1 MRKKKKIAIVA
12 IIVTIL
18 CVTFGALKI
27 KEAEKIETI
36 SKNASEEKI
45 QSNPEAYV
53 QRYAKSKETRGNVLG
68 DMEITDGI
76 NENVEDTIYEEG
88 KAIIVYKSNSFV
100 NDLKINAN
108 SVFNNYKI
116 DDTIEFEKLGTDN
129 SFDISVAVV
138 SSDEYSTDEL
148 IEKLNE
154 KSWVISAIPNYQFK
168 TLGLTN
174 DENTDIQWALQN
186 DGQFAGTEGKDVN
199 PITTSSDEEKVIAIV
214 DTGVDYTNE
223 DLVNM
228 MWENPFDEETLPG
241 KFGYDFANDDDD
253 PMDDFG
259 HGTHCAGIVAAEANN
274 EAGIS
279 GAVVGSSNIKI
290 MALKVGDAKGNMNSN
305 DILSAYQYILQ
316 AQELGVNIVAIN
328 NSWGAVLQLGT
339 SQDTAIQNMKKLFGQ
354 ILEQLGENGALSVFA
369 AGNNGLNLDE
379 NGVYNNG
386 VKSYLA
392 FPACLENDYEITV
405 AATDSNDELAYFS
418 NYGDVVDMA
427 APGVDIFSTY
437 TSGSTFNPISSKRDE
452 YCLYED
458 FEGDS
463 SDVIDKISPYIIST
477 QNGERVLNDASSI
490 CSLEVTDEKFYGD
503 SGKALKISVDN
514 SDSNK
519 EVNLRFSLSELG
531 IPDFSTYAISLDLYV
546 IEDTNGAGTKLSN
559 YGYTYNGGCLV
570 SLENENLDFY
580 YDLGATNICESGYW
594 HHLNGVYL
602 QNNYEPCEYLDV
614 IIYNLGKGEYTLYI
628 DNLVIT
634 NDLGDDYMQVLTP
647 YELKSGT
654 SMSAPYVT
662 ASAAVASNQYENYS
676 VKEIKNLILNGTR
689 DEEKFAGQIKCG
701 ELDMQSFLG
710 TQEIGLV
717 YGDSCYNYDGK
728 EHTINLN
735 VVKPTAG
742 IEVYYSAE
750 QELTTENYL
759 SGNIEKPTFTNPG
772 EYTVYWYVH
781 STNGEYIDRSGSCKV
796 AIDNKIVIDGYNYKG
811 KYDAEEHSISLY
823 SDIQTSEVQLYYNTE
838 QELTSENYNKIGN
851 TIKPTFVDAG
861 EYVVYWYAHS
871 TNGVC
876 EDVSGKNTVN
886 IEHAVLALDLD
897 NEYTERE
904 LTENKEGWNLIQL
917 KLNNTCYTYTGVEID
932 PIGSLIFNGKELTKG
947 KDYVITYYLS
957 SYDEDNMPKCET
969 EANPIISNIAYIAS
983 ITGIG
988 NFQGRL
994 TTEEFTIEPRNI
1006 TITANSQKILE
1017 GNQIKTGIDAITVG
1031 NGGLAEGQVISE
1043 ITIESI
1049 EENGQKIIK
1058 ASNAIIKDSQN
1069 NDVTSNY
1076 NISYVDGK
1084 LTTFSIEETV
1094 DIQFNDIGLYKSII
1108 LGNNIE
1114 TLDEDEENKVA
1125 ILEKNTIEQIESLV
1139 ISDNYGEITDLTGLD
1154 SFCNLKSLDIQN
1166 INATYITE
1174 IEKILELPNIT
1185 EVKINSSC
1193 ELEELETNN
1202 DKMYLPQ
1209 FLQEIAQ
1216 TQSNS
1221 IITAN
1226 IYYGEDNE
1234 IEIPVNK
1241 DDNGK
1246 LYVILDNKV
1255 SENKPAG
1262 DREVQIKVS
1271 GGITDGS
1278 TCSVVY
1284 TVTAPLTNFETIQIE
1299 EEEYILISTED
1310 NNVQSILTQEN
1321 FPNTNYEIRA
1331 IDIKGNTLTDNDK
1344 IGTGTKIEILSGEE
1358 VVQTYNIVIKGD
1370 IDCDG
1375 SIDLYDILTLI
1386 DLVFDTDSSYV
1397 WNECIR
1403 LAGKCAEN
1411 SSTENPDLYD
1421 ILRLI
1426 EYHFDDVKW

>member
-12 IIVTIL
+12 IIVAIL
-18 CVTFGALKI
+18 CITVGIVKI
-27 KEAEKIETI
+27 RKAEKIETI

-45 QSNPEAYV
+45 QSTPEEYV
-53 QRYAKSKETRGNVLG
+53 QRNMKTGLARGNLAG
-68 DMEITDGI
+68 NTETTDEI
-76 NENVEDTIYEEG
+76 NENTEETIYEEG

-100 NDLKINAN
+100 NDLKINTN

-116 DDTIEFEKLGTDN
+116 EDKIEFEKLDKDN
-129 SFDISVAVV
+129 LSDISVAVV
-138 SSDEYSTDEL
+138 SSEKYSTEEL

-168 TLGLTN
+168 TFGLTN
-174 DENTDIQWALQN
+174 DENADVQWALQN
-186 DGQFAGTEGKDVN
+186 DGHFAGTAGDDIK
-199 PITTSSDEEKVIAIV
+199 PITTSSEEEKVIAIV

-241 KFGYDFANDDDD
+241 KHGYDFVNDDDD

-259 HGTHCAGIVAAEANN
+259 HGTHCAGIAAAETNN
-274 EAGIS
+274 GVGIS
-279 GAVVGSSNIKI
+279 GAVVGASNIKI
-290 MALKVGDAKGNMNSN
+290 MALKVGDSKGSMDLN
-305 DILSAYQYILQ
+305 DIISAYQYILQ
-316 AQELGVNIVAIN
+316 AQELGVNIVSIN
-328 NSWGAVLQLGT
+328 NSWGTVLQLGIG
-339 SQDTAIQNMKKLFGQ
+339 QDTAIQNMKDLFEQ
-354 ILEQLGENGALSVFA
+354 ILGQLGENGALSVFA
-369 AGNNGLNLDE
+369 AGNNGLELDE
-379 NGVYNNG
+379 DGVYNSG
-386 VKSYLA
+386 SKRYLA

-405 AATDSNDELAYFS
+405 AATNSNDELAYFS

-437 TSGSTFNPISSKRDE
+437 MSGSTFNPTSAKKEE

-463 SDVIDKISPYIIST
+463 SNVMDRIRPYIPSSES
-477 QNGERVLNDASSI
+477 GELVLNDASSI

-514 SDSNK
+514 SKSNK
-519 EVNLRFSLSELG
+519 EVDLRFSLSELG

-546 IEDTNGAGTKLSN
+546 IEDTNGAGTKLAN
-559 YGYTYNGGCLV
+559 YGYIYNGGCQA
-570 SLENENLDFY
+570 SLENENFDFF

-594 HHLNGVYL
+594 QHLNGVYL
-602 QNNYEPCEYLDV
+602 QKDYEPCEYLDV

-676 VKEIKNLILNGTR
+676 VKEIKDLILNGTR
-689 DEEKFAGQIKCG
+689 DEEKFAGLIKCG

-710 TQEIGLV
+710 NQEIGLV
-717 YGDSCYNYDGK
+717 YGDSYYNYDGT
-728 EHTINLN
+728 EHSINLN
-735 VVKPTAG
+735 VVKPTDG
-742 IEVYYSAE
+742 IQVYYSTE

-759 SGNIEKPTFTNPG
+759 LGTIEKPTFTNPG
-772 EYTVYWYVH
+772 EYTVYWY
-781 STNGEYIDRSGSCKV
+781 
-796 AIDNKIVIDGYNYKG
+796 
-811 KYDAEEHSISLY
+811 
-823 SDIQTSEVQLYYNTE
+823 
-838 QELTSENYNKIGN
+838 
-851 TIKPTFVDAG
+851 
-861 EYVVYWYAHS
+861 AHS
-871 TNGVC
+871 TNGIL
-876 EDVSGKNTVN
+876 EDVSGNNTVN
-886 IEHAVLALDLD
+886 IEPAALGLDLD

-904 LTENKEGWNLIQL
+904 LTGTKEGWNLIQL
-917 KLNNTCYTYTGVEID
+917 KLNDTCYTYTGVEID
-932 PIGSLIFNGKELTKG
+932 PIGALIFHGKELTKD
-947 KDYVITYYLS
+947 KDYVVEYYLS
-957 SYDEDNMPKCET
+957 GYDENNMPKCDT
-969 EANPIISNIAYIAS
+969 EVIPINTDITYIAC

-1017 GNQIKTGIDAITVG
+1017 GNQIKTGIDAVTVG
-1031 NGGLAEGQVISE
+1031 DDGLAEGQSISE
-1043 ITIESI
+1043 ITIESV
-1049 EENGQKIIK
+1049 EENGQEIIK

-1076 NISYVDGK
+1076 NISYVNGK
-1084 LTTFSIEETV
+1084 LTTCSIDETV

-1114 TLDEDEENKVA
+1114 TLDEDEENKKA
-1125 ILEKNTIEQIESLV
+1125 IFEKNIIEQIESLV
-1139 ISDNYGEITDLTGLD
+1139 VNDNYGEITDLTGLD

-1185 EVKINSSC
+1185 EVKIDSSC
-1193 ELEELETNN
+1193 KLEELDAN
-1202 DKMYLPQ
+1202 DNKMYLPQ

-1226 IYYGEDNE
+1226 IYYGEDNDA
-1234 IEIPVNK
+1234 EIPVNK

-1255 SENKPAG
+1255 STNKPAG
-1262 DREVQIKVS
+1262 DREVQFKVS
-1271 GGITDGS
+1271 GGITDSS

-1310 NNVQSILTQEN
+1310 NKVQNILTQDN

-1331 IDIKGNTLTDNDK
+1331 IDIKGNTLTTDNDK

-1358 VVQTYNIVIKGD
+1358 VVQTYNIAIKGD

-1397 WNECIR
+1397 WNECVR

>member
-1 MRKKKKIAIVA
+1 MRKKKKIAIVT
-12 IIVTIL
+12 IIIL
-18 CVTFGALKI
+18 LCTTLGILKI

-45 QSNPEAYV
+45 QSTPEEYV
-53 QRYAKSKETRGNVLG
+53 QRNMKTGLARGNLAG
-68 DMEITDGI
+68 NTETTDEI
-76 NENVEDTIYEEG
+76 NENTEETIYEEG

-108 SVFNNYKI
+108 SVFNKYKI
-116 DDTIEFEKLGTDN
+116 EDKIEFEKLDKDN
-129 SFDISVAVV
+129 SSDISVAVV
-138 SSDEYSTDEL
+138 SSEEYSTEEL

-168 TLGLTN
+168 TSGLTN
-174 DENTDIQWALQN
+174 DENADVQWALQN
-186 DGQFAGTEGKDVN
+186 DGHFAGTAGDDIK
-199 PITTSSDEEKVIAIV
+199 PITTSSEEEKVIAIV

-241 KFGYDFANDDDD
+241 KHGYDFVNDDDD

-259 HGTHCAGIVAAEANN
+259 HGTHCAGIAAAEANN
-274 EAGIS
+274 GVGIS
-279 GAVVGSSNIKI
+279 GAVVGASNIKI
-290 MALKVGDAKGNMNSN
+290 MALKVGDSKGSMDLN
-305 DILSAYQYILQ
+305 DIISAYQYILQ
-316 AQELGVNIVAIN
+316 AQELGVNIVSIN
-328 NSWGAVLQLGT
+328 NSWGTVLQLGIG
-339 SQDTAIQNMKKLFGQ
+339 QDTAIQNMKDLFEQ
-354 ILEQLGENGALSVFA
+354 ILGQLGENGALSVFA
-369 AGNNGLNLDE
+369 AGNNGLELDE
-379 NGVYNNG
+379 DGVYNSG
-386 VKSYLA
+386 SKRYLA

-437 TSGSTFNPISSKRDE
+437 MSGSTFNPTSAKKEE

-463 SDVIDKISPYIIST
+463 SNVMDRIRPYIPSSES
-477 QNGERVLNDASSI
+477 GELVLNDASSI

-514 SDSNK
+514 SKSNK
-519 EVNLRFSLSELG
+519 EVDLRFSLSELG

-546 IEDTNGAGTKLSN
+546 IEDTNGAGTKLAN
-559 YGYTYNGGCLV
+559 YGYIYNGGCQA
-570 SLENENLDFY
+570 SLENENFDFF

-594 HHLNGVYL
+594 QHLNGVYL
-602 QNNYEPCEYLDV
+602 QKDYEPCEYLDV

-676 VKEIKNLILNGTR
+676 VKEIKDLILNGTR
-689 DEEKFAGQIKCG
+689 DEEKFAGLIKCG

-710 TQEIGLV
+710 NQEIGLV
-717 YGDSCYNYDGK
+717 YGDSYYNYDGT
-728 EHTINLN
+728 EHSINLN
-735 VVKPTAG
+735 VVKPTDG
-742 IEVYYSAE
+742 IQVYYSTE

-759 SGNIEKPTFTNPG
+759 LGTIEKPTFTNPG
-772 EYTVYWYVH
+772 EYTVYWY
-781 STNGEYIDRSGSCKV
+781 
-796 AIDNKIVIDGYNYKG
+796 
-811 KYDAEEHSISLY
+811 
-823 SDIQTSEVQLYYNTE
+823 
-838 QELTSENYNKIGN
+838 
-851 TIKPTFVDAG
+851 
-861 EYVVYWYAHS
+861 AHS
-871 TNGVC
+871 TNGIL
-876 EDVSGKNTVN
+876 EDVSGNNTVN
-886 IEHAVLALDLD
+886 IEPAALGLDLD

-904 LTENKEGWNLIQL
+904 LTGTKEGWNLIQL
-917 KLNNTCYTYTGVEID
+917 KLNDTCYTYTGVEID
-932 PIGSLIFNGKELTKG
+932 PIGALIFHGKELTKD
-947 KDYVITYYLS
+947 KDYVVEYYLS
-957 SYDEDNMPKCET
+957 GYDENNMPKCDT
-969 EANPIISNIAYIAS
+969 EVIPINIDITYIAC

-1017 GNQIKTGIDAITVG
+1017 GNQIKTGIDAVTVG
-1031 NGGLAEGQVISE
+1031 DDGLAEGQSISE
-1043 ITIESI
+1043 ITIESV
-1049 EENGQKIIK
+1049 EENGQEIIK

-1076 NISYVDGK
+1076 NISYVNGK
-1084 LTTFSIEETV
+1084 LTTCSIDETV

-1114 TLDEDEENKVA
+1114 TLDEDEENKKA
-1125 ILEKNTIEQIESLV
+1125 IFEKNIIEQIESLV
-1139 ISDNYGEITDLTGLD
+1139 VNDNYGEITDLTGLD

-1185 EVKINSSC
+1185 EVKIDSSC
-1193 ELEELETNN
+1193 KLEELDAN
-1202 DKMYLPQ
+1202 DNKMYLPQ

-1226 IYYGEDNE
+1226 IYYGEDNDA
-1234 IEIPVNK
+1234 EIPVNK

-1255 SENKPAG
+1255 STNKPAG
-1262 DREVQIKVS
+1262 DREVQFKVS
-1271 GGITDGS
+1271 GGITDSS

-1310 NNVQSILTQEN
+1310 NKVQNILTQDN

-1331 IDIKGNTLTDNDK
+1331 IDIKGNTLTTDNDK

-1358 VVQTYNIVIKGD
+1358 VVQTYNIAIKGD

-1397 WNECIR
+1397 WNECVR

>member
-12 IIVTIL
+12 IIVAIL
-18 CVTFGALKI
+18 CITVGIVKI
-27 KEAEKIETI
+27 RKAEKIETI

-45 QSNPEAYV
+45 QSTPEEYV
-53 QRYAKSKETRGNVLG
+53 QRNMKTGLARENLAGNTET
-68 DMEITDGI
+68 TDEI
-76 NENVEDTIYEEG
+76 NENTEETIYEEG

-100 NDLKINAN
+100 NDLKINTN

-116 DDTIEFEKLGTDN
+116 EDKIEFEKLDKDN
-129 SFDISVAVV
+129 SSDISVAVV
-138 SSDEYSTDEL
+138 SSEKYSTEEL

-168 TLGLTN
+168 TFGLTN
-174 DENTDIQWALQN
+174 DENADVQWALQN
-186 DGQFAGTEGKDVN
+186 DGHFAGTAGDDIK
-199 PITTSSDEEKVIAIV
+199 PITTSSEEEKVIAIV
-214 DTGVDYTNE
+214 DTVVDYTNE

-241 KFGYDFANDDDD
+241 KHGYDFVNDDDD

-259 HGTHCAGIVAAEANN
+259 HGTHCAGIAAAEANN
-274 EAGIS
+274 GVGIS
-279 GAVVGSSNIKI
+279 GAVVGASNIKI
-290 MALKVGDAKGNMNSN
+290 MALKVGDSKGSMDLN
-305 DILSAYQYILQ
+305 DIISAYQYILQ
-316 AQELGVNIVAIN
+316 AQELGVNIVSIN
-328 NSWGAVLQLGT
+328 NSWGTVLQLGIG
-339 SQDTAIQNMKKLFGQ
+339 QDTAIQNMKDLFEQ
-354 ILEQLGENGALSVFA
+354 ILGQLGENGALSVFA
-369 AGNNGLNLDE
+369 AGNNGLELDE
-379 NGVYNNG
+379 DGVYNSG
-386 VKSYLA
+386 SKRYLA

-405 AATDSNDELAYFS
+405 AATNSNDELAYFS
-418 NYGDVVDMA
+418 NYGDVVDMV

-437 TSGSTFNPISSKRDE
+437 MSGSTFNPTSSKKEE

-458 FEGDS
+458 FDGDS
-463 SDVIDKISPYIIST
+463 SNVMDRIRPYIPSSES
-477 QNGERVLNDASSI
+477 GELVLNDASSI

-514 SDSNK
+514 SKSNK
-519 EVNLRFSLSELG
+519 EVDLRFSLSELG

-546 IEDTNGAGTKLSN
+546 IEDTNGAGTKLAN
-559 YGYTYNGGCLV
+559 YGYIYNGGCQA
-570 SLENENLDFY
+570 SLENENFDFF

-594 HHLNGVYL
+594 QHLNGVYL
-602 QNNYEPCEYLDV
+602 QKDYEPCEYLDV

-676 VKEIKNLILNGTR
+676 VKEIKDLILNGTR
-689 DEEKFAGQIKCG
+689 DEEKFVGLIKCG

-717 YGDSCYNYDGK
+717 YGDSYYNYDGT
-728 EHTINLN
+728 EHSINLN
-735 VVKPTAG
+735 VVKPTDG
-742 IEVYYSAE
+742 IQVYYSTE

-759 SGNIEKPTFTNPG
+759 LGTIEKPTFT
-772 EYTVYWYVH
+772 
-781 STNGEYIDRSGSCKV
+781 
-796 AIDNKIVIDGYNYKG
+796 
-811 KYDAEEHSISLY
+811 
-823 SDIQTSEVQLYYNTE
+823 
-838 QELTSENYNKIGN
+838 
-851 TIKPTFVDAG
+851 DAG

-871 TNGVC
+871 INGIC
-876 EDVSGKNTVN
+876 EDVSGNNTVN
-886 IEHAVLALDLD
+886 IEPAVLGVDLD

-904 LTENKEGWNLIQL
+904 LIDSQQGRYLIQL
-917 KLNNTCYTYTGVEID
+917 KLNSACYTYTGTEIE
-932 PIGSLIFNGKELTKG
+932 PIGSLIFHGKELTKD
-947 KDYVITYYLS
+947 KDYVVKYYLS
-957 SYDEDNMPKCET
+957 GYDENNIPKCDAEVI
-969 EANPIISNIAYIAS
+969 PINTDITYIAC

-1017 GNQIKTGIDAITVG
+1017 GNQIKTGIDAVTVG
-1031 NGGLAEGQVISE
+1031 DDGLAEGQSISE
-1043 ITIESI
+1043 ITIESV
-1049 EENGQKIIK
+1049 EENGQEIIK

-1076 NISYVDGK
+1076 NISYVNGK
-1084 LTTFSIEETV
+1084 LTTCSIDETV

-1114 TLDEDEENKVA
+1114 TLDEDEENKKA
-1125 ILEKNTIEQIESLV
+1125 IFEKNIIEQIESLV
-1139 ISDNYGEITDLTGLD
+1139 VNDNYGEITDLTGLD

-1185 EVKINSSC
+1185 EVKIDSSC
-1193 ELEELETNN
+1193 KLEELDAN
-1202 DKMYLPQ
+1202 DNKMYLPQ

-1226 IYYGEDNE
+1226 IYYGEDNDA
-1234 IEIPVNK
+1234 EIPVNK

-1255 SENKPAG
+1255 STNKPAG
-1262 DREVQIKVS
+1262 DREVQFKVS
-1271 GGITDGS
+1271 GGITDSS

-1310 NNVQSILTQEN
+1310 NKVQNILTQDN

-1331 IDIKGNTLTDNDK
+1331 IDIKGNTLTTDNDK

-1358 VVQTYNIVIKGD
+1358 VVQTYNIAIKGD

-1397 WNECIR
+1397 WNECVR

>member
-12 IIVTIL
+12 IIVAIL
-18 CVTFGALKI
+18 CITVGIVKI
-27 KEAEKIETI
+27 RKAEKIETI

-45 QSNPEAYV
+45 QSTPEEYV
-53 QRYAKSKETRGNVLG
+53 QRNMKTGLARGNLAG
-68 DMEITDGI
+68 NTETTDEI
-76 NENVEDTIYEEG
+76 NENTEETIYEEG

-100 NDLKINAN
+100 NDLKINTN

-116 DDTIEFEKLGTDN
+116 EDKIEFEKLDKDN
-129 SFDISVAVV
+129 SSDISVAVV
-138 SSDEYSTDEL
+138 SSEKYSTEEL

-168 TLGLTN
+168 TFGLTN
-174 DENTDIQWALQN
+174 DENADVQWALQN
-186 DGQFAGTEGKDVN
+186 DGHFAGTAGDDIK
-199 PITTSSDEEKVIAIV
+199 PITTSSEEEKVIAIV

-241 KFGYDFANDDDD
+241 KHGYDFVNDDDD

-259 HGTHCAGIVAAEANN
+259 HGTHCAGIAAAETNN
-274 EAGIS
+274 GVGIS
-279 GAVVGSSNIKI
+279 GAVVGASNIKI
-290 MALKVGDAKGNMNSN
+290 MALKVGDSKGSMDLN
-305 DILSAYQYILQ
+305 DIISAYQYILQ
-316 AQELGVNIVAIN
+316 AQELGVNIVSIN
-328 NSWGAVLQLGT
+328 NSWGTVLQLGIG
-339 SQDTAIQNMKKLFGQ
+339 QDTAIQNMKDLFEQ
-354 ILEQLGENGALSVFA
+354 ILGQLGENGALSVFA
-369 AGNNGLNLDE
+369 AGNNGLELDE
-379 NGVYNNG
+379 DGVYNSG
-386 VKSYLA
+386 SKRYLA

-405 AATDSNDELAYFS
+405 AATNSNDELAYFS
-418 NYGDVVDMA
+418 NYGDVVDMV

-437 TSGSTFNPISSKRDE
+437 MSGSTFNPTSSKKEE

-458 FEGDS
+458 FDGDS
-463 SDVIDKISPYIIST
+463 SNVMDRIRPYIPSSES
-477 QNGERVLNDASSI
+477 GELVLNDASSI

-514 SDSNK
+514 SKSNK
-519 EVNLRFSLSELG
+519 EVDLRFSLSELG
-531 IPDFSTYAISLDLYV
+531 IPDFSAYAISLDVYV
-546 IEDTNGAGTKLSN
+546 IENTNGAGTKLAN
-559 YGYTYNGGCLV
+559 YGYMYNGGCLV
-570 SLENENLDFY
+570 SLETENFDFY
-580 YDLGATNICESGYW
+580 YDLWNANICESSYW
-594 HHLNGVYL
+594 HHVNEVYL
-602 QNNYEPCEYLDV
+602 QKNYEPCEYLDV
-614 IIYNLGKGEYTLYI
+614 IICNLGKGEYTLYI

-676 VKEIKNLILNGTR
+676 VKEIKDLILNGTR
-689 DEEKFAGQIKCG
+689 DEEKFAGLIKCG

-710 TQEIGLV
+710 NQEIGLV
-717 YGDSCYNYDGK
+717 YGDSYYNYDGT
-728 EHTINLN
+728 EHSINLN
-735 VVKPTAG
+735 VVKPTDG
-742 IEVYYSAE
+742 IQVYYSTE

-759 SGNIEKPTFTNPG
+759 LGTIEKPTFTNPG
-772 EYTVYWYVH
+772 EYTVYWY
-781 STNGEYIDRSGSCKV
+781 
-796 AIDNKIVIDGYNYKG
+796 
-811 KYDAEEHSISLY
+811 
-823 SDIQTSEVQLYYNTE
+823 
-838 QELTSENYNKIGN
+838 
-851 TIKPTFVDAG
+851 
-861 EYVVYWYAHS
+861 AHS
-871 TNGVC
+871 TNGIL
-876 EDVSGKNTVN
+876 EDVSGNNTVN
-886 IEHAVLALDLD
+886 IEPAALGLDLD

-904 LTENKEGWNLIQL
+904 LTGTKEGWNLIQL
-917 KLNNTCYTYTGVEID
+917 KLNDTCYTYTGVEID
-932 PIGSLIFNGKELTKG
+932 PIGALIFHGKELTKD
-947 KDYVITYYLS
+947 KDYVVEYYLS
-957 SYDEDNMPKCET
+957 GYDENNMPKCDT
-969 EANPIISNIAYIAS
+969 EVIPINTDITYIAC

-1017 GNQIKTGIDAITVG
+1017 GNQIKTGIDAVTVG
-1031 NGGLAEGQVISE
+1031 DDGLAEGQSISE
-1043 ITIESI
+1043 ITIESV
-1049 EENGQKIIK
+1049 EENGQEIIK

-1076 NISYVDGK
+1076 NISYVNGK
-1084 LTTFSIEETV
+1084 LTTCSIDETV

-1114 TLDEDEENKVA
+1114 TLDEDEENKKA
-1125 ILEKNTIEQIESLV
+1125 IFEKNIIEQIESLV
-1139 ISDNYGEITDLTGLD
+1139 VNDNYGEITDLTGLD

-1185 EVKINSSC
+1185 EVKIDSSC
-1193 ELEELETNN
+1193 KLEELDAN
-1202 DKMYLPQ
+1202 DNKMYLPQ

-1226 IYYGEDNE
+1226 IYYGEDNDA
-1234 IEIPVNK
+1234 EIPVNK

-1255 SENKPAG
+1255 STNKPAG
-1262 DREVQIKVS
+1262 DREVQFKVS
-1271 GGITDGS
+1271 GGITDSS

-1310 NNVQSILTQEN
+1310 NKVQNILTQDN

-1331 IDIKGNTLTDNDK
+1331 IDIKGNTLTTDNDK

-1358 VVQTYNIVIKGD
+1358 VVQTYNIAIKGD

-1397 WNECIR
+1397 WNECVR

>member
-1 MRKKKKIAIVA
+1 MRKKKKIVIVS
-12 IIVTIL
+12 IIIL
-18 CVTFGALKI
+18 VCMTLGILKI
-27 KEAEKIETI
+27 KEMEKIETV

-45 QSNPEAYV
+45 QSSPEEYV
-53 QRYAKSKETRGNVLG
+53 QRNVKNGLARGNLAG
-68 DMEITDGI
+68 NTETTEKI
-76 NENVEDTIYEEG
+76 NEDAEETIYEEG

-116 DDTIEFEKLGTDN
+116 DDKIEFKKLDKDN
-129 SFDISVAVV
+129 SSDISVAVV
-138 SSDEYSTDEL
+138 SSEEYSTEEL

-168 TLGLTN
+168 TSGLTN
-174 DENTDIQWALQN
+174 DENADVQWALQN
-186 DGQFAGTEGKDVN
+186 DGHFAGTAGDDIK
-199 PITTSSDEEKVIAIV
+199 PITTSSEEEKVIAIV

-241 KFGYDFANDDDD
+241 KYGYDFVNDDDD

-259 HGTHCAGIVAAEANN
+259 HGTHCAGIVIAEANN
-274 EAGIS
+274 EVGIS
-279 GAVVGSSNIKI
+279 GAVVGASNIKI
-290 MALKVGDAKGNMNSN
+290 MALKVGDAKGNMDLN
-305 DILSAYQYILQ
+305 DIISAYQYILQ
-316 AQELGVNIVAIN
+316 AQELGVNIVSIN

-339 SQDTAIQNMKKLFGQ
+339 SQDTAIQNMKNLFGQ

-369 AGNNGLNLDE
+369 AGNNGLNLDSD
-379 NGVYNNG
+379 GVYNNG

-405 AATDSNDELAYFS
+405 AATNSNDELAYFS

-437 TSGSTFNPISSKRDE
+437 MSDSTFNPTSAKKDE

-463 SDVIDKISPYIIST
+463 SNVIDRIRPYIPSSES
-477 QNGERVLNDASSI
+477 GELVLNDASSI

-514 SDSNK
+514 SKSNK
-519 EVNLRFSLSELG
+519 EVDLRFSLSELG

-546 IEDTNGAGTKLSN
+546 IEDTNGAGTKLAN
-559 YGYTYNGGCLV
+559 YGYMYNGGCLV
-570 SLENENLDFY
+570 SLETENFDFY
-580 YDLGATNICESGYW
+580 YDLWNANICESSYW
-594 HHLNGVYL
+594 HHVNEVYL
-602 QNNYEPCEYLDV
+602 QKNYEPCEYLDV
-614 IIYNLGKGEYTLYI
+614 IICNLGKGEYTLYI

-676 VKEIKNLILNGTR
+676 VKEIKDLILNGTR
-689 DEEKFAGQIKCG
+689 DEEKFAGLIKCG

-710 TQEIGLV
+710 NQEIGLV
-717 YGDSCYNYDGK
+717 YGDSYYNYDGT
-728 EHTINLN
+728 EHSINLN
-735 VVKPTAG
+735 VVKPTDG
-742 IEVYYSAE
+742 IQVYYSTE

-759 SGNIEKPTFTNPG
+759 LGTIEKPTFTNPG

-781 STNGEYIDRSGSCKV
+781 STNGKYIDKSGSCKV
-796 AIDNKIVIDGYNYKG
+796 AIDNKILIDGYNYKG
-811 KYDAEEHSISLY
+811 KYDTEEHSISLY
-823 SDIQTSEVQLYYNTE
+823 SDIQTSEVELYYSTE
-838 QELTSENYNKIGN
+838 QELTSQNYNKVGN
-851 TIKPTFVDAG
+851 TINPTFADAG

-871 TNGVC
+871 TNGIL
-876 EDVSGKNTVN
+876 EDVSGNNTVN
-886 IEHAVLALDLD
+886 IEPAALGLDLD

-904 LTENKEGWNLIQL
+904 LTGTKEGWNLIQL
-917 KLNNTCYTYTGVEID
+917 KLNDTCYTYTGVEID
-932 PIGSLIFNGKELTKG
+932 PIGALIFHGKELTKD
-947 KDYVITYYLS
+947 KDYVVKYYLS
-957 SYDEDNMPKCET
+957 GYDENNVPKCDT
-969 EANPIISNIAYIAS
+969 EVIPINIDITYIAC

-1017 GNQIKTGIDAITVG
+1017 GNQIKTGIDAVTVG
-1031 NGGLAEGQVISE
+1031 DDGLAEGQSISE
-1043 ITIESI
+1043 ITIESV
-1049 EENGQKIIK
+1049 EENGQEIIK

-1076 NISYVDGK
+1076 NISYVNGK
-1084 LTTFSIEETV
+1084 LTTCSIDETV

-1114 TLDEDEENKVA
+1114 TLDEDEENKKA
-1125 ILEKNTIEQIESLV
+1125 IFEKNIIEQIESLV
-1139 ISDNYGEITDLTGLD
+1139 VNDNYGEITDLTGLD

-1185 EVKINSSC
+1185 EVKIDSSC
-1193 ELEELETNN
+1193 KLEELDAN
-1202 DKMYLPQ
+1202 DNKMYLPQ

-1226 IYYGEDNE
+1226 IYYGEDNDA
-1234 IEIPVNK
+1234 EIPVNK

-1255 SENKPAG
+1255 STNKPAG
-1262 DREVQIKVS
+1262 DREVQFKVS
-1271 GGITDGS
+1271 GGITDSS

-1344 IGTGTKIEILSGEE
+1344 IGTGTRIEILSGEE
-1358 VVQTYNIVIKGD
+1358 VVQTYNIAIKGD

-1375 SIDLYDILTLI
+1375 AIDLYDILTLI

-1397 WNECIR
+1397 WNECVR

>member
-1 MRKKKKIAIVA
+1 MRKKKKIAIVT
-12 IIVTIL
+12 IIIL
-18 CVTFGALKI
+18 LCMTLGILKI
-27 KEAEKIETI
+27 KEAEKIETV

-45 QSNPEAYV
+45 QSTPEEYV
-53 QRYAKSKETRGNVLG
+53 QRNMKTGLARGNLAG
-68 DMEITDGI
+68 NTETTDEI
-76 NENVEDTIYEEG
+76 NENTEETIYEEG

-100 NDLKINAN
+100 NDLKINTN

-116 DDTIEFEKLGTDN
+116 EDKIEFEKLDKDN
-129 SFDISVAVV
+129 SSDISVAVV
-138 SSDEYSTDEL
+138 SSEKYSTEEL

-168 TLGLTN
+168 TFGLTN
-174 DENTDIQWALQN
+174 DENADVQWALQN
-186 DGQFAGTEGKDVN
+186 DGHFAGTAGDDIK
-199 PITTSSDEEKVIAIV
+199 PITTSSEEEKVIAIV

-241 KFGYDFANDDDD
+241 KHGYDFVNDDDD

-259 HGTHCAGIVAAEANN
+259 HGTHCAGIAAAEANN
-274 EAGIS
+274 GVGIS
-279 GAVVGSSNIKI
+279 GAVVGASNIKI
-290 MALKVGDAKGNMNSN
+290 MALKVGDSKGSMDLN
-305 DILSAYQYILQ
+305 DIISAYQYILQ
-316 AQELGVNIVAIN
+316 AQELGVNIVSIN
-328 NSWGAVLQLGT
+328 NSWGTVLQLGIG
-339 SQDTAIQNMKKLFGQ
+339 QDTAIQNMKDLFEQ
-354 ILEQLGENGALSVFA
+354 ILGQLGENGALSVFA
-369 AGNNGLNLDE
+369 AGNNGLELDE
-379 NGVYNNG
+379 DGVYNSG
-386 VKSYLA
+386 SKRYLA

-405 AATDSNDELAYFS
+405 AATNSNDELAYFS
-418 NYGDVVDMA
+418 NYGDVVDMV

-437 TSGSTFNPISSKRDE
+437 MSGSTFNPTSSKKEE

-458 FEGDS
+458 FDGDS
-463 SDVIDKISPYIIST
+463 SNVMDRIRPYIPSSES
-477 QNGERVLNDASSI
+477 GELVLNDASSI

-514 SDSNK
+514 SKSNK
-519 EVNLRFSLSELG
+519 EVDLRFSLSELG
-531 IPDFSTYAISLDLYV
+531 IPDFSAYAISLDVYV
-546 IEDTNGAGTKLSN
+546 IENTNGAGTKLAN
-559 YGYTYNGGCLV
+559 YGYMYNGGCLV
-570 SLENENLDFY
+570 SLETENFDFY
-580 YDLGATNICESGYW
+580 YDLWNANICESSYW
-594 HHLNGVYL
+594 HHVNEVYL
-602 QNNYEPCEYLDV
+602 QKNYEPCEYLDV
-614 IIYNLGKGEYTLYI
+614 IICNLGKGEYTLYI

-676 VKEIKNLILNGTR
+676 VKEIKDLILNGTR
-689 DEEKFAGQIKCG
+689 DEEKFAGLIKCG

-710 TQEIGLV
+710 HQEIGLV
-717 YGDSCYNYDGK
+717 YGDSYYNYDGT
-728 EHTINLN
+728 EHSINLN
-735 VVKPTAG
+735 VVKPTDG
-742 IEVYYSAE
+742 IQVYYSTE

-759 SGNIEKPTFTNPG
+759 LGTIEKPTFT
-772 EYTVYWYVH
+772 
-781 STNGEYIDRSGSCKV
+781 
-796 AIDNKIVIDGYNYKG
+796 
-811 KYDAEEHSISLY
+811 
-823 SDIQTSEVQLYYNTE
+823 
-838 QELTSENYNKIGN
+838 
-851 TIKPTFVDAG
+851 DAG

-871 TNGVC
+871 INGIC
-876 EDVSGKNTVN
+876 EDVSGNNTVN
-886 IEHAVLALDLD
+886 IEPAVLGVDLD

-904 LTENKEGWNLIQL
+904 LIDSQQGRYLIQL
-917 KLNNTCYTYTGVEID
+917 KLNSACYTYTGVEID
-932 PIGSLIFNGKELTKG
+932 PIGALIFHGKELTKD
-947 KDYVITYYLS
+947 KDYVVEYYLS
-957 SYDEDNMPKCET
+957 GYDENNMPKCDT
-969 EANPIISNIAYIAS
+969 EVIPINTDITYIAC

-1017 GNQIKTGIDAITVG
+1017 GNQIKTGIDAVTVG
-1031 NGGLAEGQVISE
+1031 DDGLAEGQSISE
-1043 ITIESI
+1043 ITIESV
-1049 EENGQKIIK
+1049 EENGQEIIK

-1076 NISYVDGK
+1076 NISYVNGK
-1084 LTTFSIEETV
+1084 LTTCSIDETV

-1114 TLDEDEENKVA
+1114 TLDEDEENKKA
-1125 ILEKNTIEQIESLV
+1125 IFEKNIIEQIESLV
-1139 ISDNYGEITDLTGLD
+1139 VNDNYGKITDLTGLD

-1185 EVKINSSC
+1185 EVKIDSSC
-1193 ELEELETNN
+1193 KLEELDAN
-1202 DKMYLPQ
+1202 DNKMYLPQ

-1226 IYYGEDNE
+1226 IYYGEDNDA
-1234 IEIPVNK
+1234 EIPVNK

-1255 SENKPAG
+1255 STNKPAG
-1262 DREVQIKVS
+1262 DREVQFKVS
-1271 GGITDGS
+1271 GGITDSS

-1310 NNVQSILTQEN
+1310 NKVQNILTQDN

-1331 IDIKGNTLTDNDK
+1331 IDIKGNTLTTDNDK

-1358 VVQTYNIVIKGD
+1358 VVQTYNIAIKGD

-1397 WNECIR
+1397 WNECVR

>member
-1 MRKKKKIAIVA
+1 MRKKKKIAIVT
-12 IIVTIL
+12 IIIL
-18 CVTFGALKI
+18 LCTTLGILKI
-27 KEAEKIETI
+27 KEAEKIETV

-45 QSNPEAYV
+45 QSTPEEYV
-53 QRYAKSKETRGNVLG
+53 QRNMKTGLARENLAGNTET
-68 DMEITDGI
+68 TDEI
-76 NENVEDTIYEEG
+76 NENTEETIYEEG

-108 SVFNNYKI
+108 SVFNKYKI
-116 DDTIEFEKLGTDN
+116 EDKIEFEKLDKDN
-129 SFDISVAVV
+129 SSDISVAVL
-138 SSDEYSTDEL
+138 SSEEYSTEEL

-168 TLGLTN
+168 TSGLTN
-174 DENTDIQWALQN
+174 DENADVQWALQN
-186 DGQFAGTEGKDVN
+186 DGHFAGTAGDDIK
-199 PITTSSDEEKVIAIV
+199 PITTSSEEEKVIAIV

-241 KFGYDFANDDDD
+241 KHGYDFVNDDDD

-259 HGTHCAGIVAAEANN
+259 HGTHCAGIAAAEANN
-274 EAGIS
+274 GVGIS
-279 GAVVGSSNIKI
+279 GAVVGASNIKI
-290 MALKVGDAKGNMNSN
+290 MALKVGDSKGSMDLN
-305 DILSAYQYILQ
+305 DIISAYQYILQ
-316 AQELGVNIVAIN
+316 AQELGVNIVSIN
-328 NSWGAVLQLGT
+328 NSWGTVLQLGIG
-339 SQDTAIQNMKKLFGQ
+339 QDTAIQNMKDLFEQ
-354 ILEQLGENGALSVFA
+354 ILGQLGENGALSVFA
-369 AGNNGLNLDE
+369 AGNNGLELDE
-379 NGVYNNG
+379 DGVYNSG
-386 VKSYLA
+386 SKRYLA

-405 AATDSNDELAYFS
+405 AATNSNDELAYFS
-418 NYGDVVDMA
+418 NYGDVVDMV

-437 TSGSTFNPISSKRDE
+437 MSGSTFNPTSSKKEE

-458 FEGDS
+458 FDGDS
-463 SDVIDKISPYIIST
+463 SNVMDRIRPYIPSSES
-477 QNGERVLNDASSI
+477 GELVLNDASSI

-514 SDSNK
+514 SKSNK
-519 EVNLRFSLSELG
+519 EVDLRFSLSELG
-531 IPDFSTYAISLDLYV
+531 IPDFSTYAISLDVYV
-546 IEDTNGAGTKLSN
+546 IENTNGAGTKLAN
-559 YGYTYNGGCLV
+559 YGYMYNGGCLV
-570 SLENENLDFY
+570 SLETENFDFY
-580 YDLGATNICESGYW
+580 YDLWNANICESSYW
-594 HHLNGVYL
+594 HHVNEVYL
-602 QNNYEPCEYLDV
+602 QKNYEPCEYLDV
-614 IIYNLGKGEYTLYI
+614 IICNLGKGEYTLYI

-676 VKEIKNLILNGTR
+676 VKEIKDLILNGTR
-689 DEEKFAGQIKCG
+689 DEEKFAGLIKCG

-710 TQEIGLV
+710 NQEIGLV
-717 YGDSCYNYDGK
+717 YGDSYYNYDGT
-728 EHTINLN
+728 EHSINLN
-735 VVKPTAG
+735 VVKPTDG
-742 IEVYYSAE
+742 IQVYYSTE

-759 SGNIEKPTFTNPG
+759 LGTIEKPTFTNPG
-772 EYTVYWYVH
+772 EYTVYWY
-781 STNGEYIDRSGSCKV
+781 
-796 AIDNKIVIDGYNYKG
+796 
-811 KYDAEEHSISLY
+811 
-823 SDIQTSEVQLYYNTE
+823 
-838 QELTSENYNKIGN
+838 
-851 TIKPTFVDAG
+851 
-861 EYVVYWYAHS
+861 AHS
-871 TNGVC
+871 TNGIL
-876 EDVSGKNTVN
+876 EDVSGNNTVN
-886 IEHAVLALDLD
+886 IEPAALGLDLD

-904 LTENKEGWNLIQL
+904 LTGTKEGWNLIQL
-917 KLNNTCYTYTGVEID
+917 KLNDTCYTYTGVEID
-932 PIGSLIFNGKELTKG
+932 PIGALIFHGKELTKD
-947 KDYVITYYLS
+947 KDYVVEYYLS
-957 SYDEDNMPKCET
+957 GYDENNMPKCDT
-969 EANPIISNIAYIAS
+969 EVIPINTDITYIAC

-1017 GNQIKTGIDAITVG
+1017 GNQIKTGIDAVTVG
-1031 NGGLAEGQVISE
+1031 DDGLAEGQSISE
-1043 ITIESI
+1043 ITIESV
-1049 EENGQKIIK
+1049 EENGQEIIK

-1076 NISYVDGK
+1076 NISYVNGK
-1084 LTTFSIEETV
+1084 LTTCSIDETV

-1114 TLDEDEENKVA
+1114 TLDEDEENKKA
-1125 ILEKNTIEQIESLV
+1125 IFEKNIIEQIESLV
-1139 ISDNYGEITDLTGLD
+1139 VNDNYGEITDLTGLD

-1174 IEKILELPNIT
+1174 IEKILELPNIAG
-1185 EVKINSSC
+1185 VKIDSLC
-1193 ELEELETNN
+1193 KIEELETNS

-1234 IEIPVNK
+1234 TEIPVNK

-1255 SENKPAG
+1255 STNKPAG
-1262 DREVQIKVS
+1262 DREVQFKVS
-1271 GGITDGS
+1271 GGITDSS

-1310 NNVQSILTQEN
+1310 NKVQNILTQDN

-1331 IDIKGNTLTDNDK
+1331 IDIKGNTLTTDNDK

-1358 VVQTYNIVIKGD
+1358 VVQTYNIAIKGD

-1397 WNECIR
+1397 WNECVR

>member
-1 MRKKKKIAIVA
+1 M
-12 IIVTIL
+12 L
-18 CVTFGALKI
+18 
-27 KEAEKIETI
+27 E
-36 SKNASEEKI
+36 
-45 QSNPEAYV
+45 
-53 QRYAKSKETRGNVLG
+53 
-68 DMEITDGI
+68 
-76 NENVEDTIYEEG
+76 
-88 KAIIVYKSNSFV
+88 
-100 NDLKINAN
+100 
-108 SVFNNYKI
+108 
-116 DDTIEFEKLGTDN
+116 
-129 SFDISVAVV
+129 
-138 SSDEYSTDEL
+138 
-148 IEKLNE
+148 
-154 KSWVISAIPNYQFK
+154 
-168 TLGLTN
+168 
-174 DENTDIQWALQN
+174 
-186 DGQFAGTEGKDVN
+186 
-199 PITTSSDEEKVIAIV
+199 
-214 DTGVDYTNE
+214 
-223 DLVNM
+223 
-228 MWENPFDEETLPG
+228 
-241 KFGYDFANDDDD
+241 
-253 PMDDFG
+253 
-259 HGTHCAGIVAAEANN
+259 
-274 EAGIS
+274 
-279 GAVVGSSNIKI
+279 
-290 MALKVGDAKGNMNSN
+290 
-305 DILSAYQYILQ
+305 
-316 AQELGVNIVAIN
+316 
-328 NSWGAVLQLGT
+328 LGT
-339 SQDTAIQNMKKLFGQ
+339 SQDTAIQNMKDLFGQ

-369 AGNNGLNLDE
+369 AGNNGLDLDTD
-379 NGVYNNG
+379 GVYNNG

-405 AATDSNDELAYFS
+405 AATNSKDELAYFS

-427 APGVDIFSTY
+427 APGVDIFSTCM
-437 TSGSTFNPISSKRDE
+437 SGTTFNPISSEKDE

-463 SDVIDKISPYIIST
+463 SNVIDKISPYTVSS
-477 QNGERVLNDASSI
+477 QNGEIVLNDASSI
-490 CSLEVTDEKFYGD
+490 CSLEVTDEQFYGD

-514 SDSNK
+514 SKSNK
-519 EVNLRFSLSELG
+519 NVNLRFPLSELG
-531 IPDFSTYAISLDLYV
+531 IPDFSTYAISLDVYV
-546 IEDTNGAGTKLSN
+546 IENTNGAGTKLAN
-559 YGYTYNGGCLV
+559 YGYMYNGGCLV
-570 SLENENLDFY
+570 SLETENFDFY
-580 YDLGATNICESGYW
+580 YDLWNANICESSYW
-594 HHLNGVYL
+594 HHVNEVYL
-602 QNNYEPCEYLDV
+602 QKNYEPCEYLDV
-614 IIYNLGKGEYTLYI
+614 IICNLGKGEYTLYI

-676 VKEIKNLILNGTR
+676 VKEIKDLILNGTR
-689 DEEKFAGQIKCG
+689 DEEKFAGLIKCG

-710 TQEIGLV
+710 NQEIGLV
-717 YGDSCYNYDGK
+717 YGDSYYNYDGT
-728 EHTINLN
+728 EHSINLN
-735 VVKPTAG
+735 VVKPTDG
-742 IEVYYSAE
+742 IQVYYSTE

-759 SGNIEKPTFTNPG
+759 LGTIEKPTFTNPG
-772 EYTVYWYVH
+772 EYTVYWY
-781 STNGEYIDRSGSCKV
+781 
-796 AIDNKIVIDGYNYKG
+796 
-811 KYDAEEHSISLY
+811 
-823 SDIQTSEVQLYYNTE
+823 
-838 QELTSENYNKIGN
+838 
-851 TIKPTFVDAG
+851 
-861 EYVVYWYAHS
+861 AHS
-871 TNGVC
+871 TNGIL
-876 EDVSGKNTVN
+876 EDVSGNNTVN
-886 IEHAVLALDLD
+886 IEPAALGLDLD

-904 LTENKEGWNLIQL
+904 LTGTKEGWNLIQL
-917 KLNNTCYTYTGVEID
+917 KLNDTCYTYTGVEID
-932 PIGSLIFNGKELTKG
+932 PIGALIFHGKELTKD
-947 KDYVITYYLS
+947 KDYVVEYYLS
-957 SYDEDNMPKCET
+957 GYDENNMPKCDT
-969 EANPIISNIAYIAS
+969 EVIPINTDITYIAC

-1017 GNQIKTGIDAITVG
+1017 GNQIKTGIDAVTVG
-1031 NGGLAEGQVISE
+1031 DDGLAEGQSISE
-1043 ITIESI
+1043 ITIESV
-1049 EENGQKIIK
+1049 EENGQEIIK

-1076 NISYVDGK
+1076 NISYVNGK
-1084 LTTFSIEETV
+1084 LTTCSIDETV

-1114 TLDEDEENKVA
+1114 TLDEDEENKKA
-1125 ILEKNTIEQIESLV
+1125 IFEKNIIEQIESLV
-1139 ISDNYGEITDLTGLD
+1139 VNDNYGEITDLTGLD

-1185 EVKINSSC
+1185 EVKIDSSC
-1193 ELEELETNN
+1193 KLEELETNS

-1216 TQSNS
+1216 TQSDS

-1226 IYYGEDNE
+1226 IHYGEDNE
-1234 IEIPVNK
+1234 TEIPVNR

-1246 LYVILDNKV
+1246 LYIILDNKV
-1255 SENKPAG
+1255 STNKPAG
-1262 DREVQIKVS
+1262 DREVQFKVS
-1271 GGITDGS
+1271 GGITDSS

-1310 NNVQSILTQEN
+1310 NKVQNILTQDN

-1358 VVQTYNIVIKGD
+1358 VVKTYNISIKGD

-1397 WNECIR
+1397 WNECVR

>member
-1 MRKKKKIAIVA
+1 MRKKKKIAIVT
-12 IIVTIL
+12 IIIL
-18 CVTFGALKI
+18 LCMTLGILKI
-27 KEAEKIETI
+27 KEAEKIETV

-45 QSNPEAYV
+45 QSTPEEYV
-53 QRYAKSKETRGNVLG
+53 QRNMKTGLARGNLAG
-68 DMEITDGI
+68 NTETTDEI
-76 NENVEDTIYEEG
+76 NENTEETIYEEG

-100 NDLKINAN
+100 NDLKINTN

-116 DDTIEFEKLGTDN
+116 EDKIEFEKLDKDN
-129 SFDISVAVV
+129 SSDISVAVV
-138 SSDEYSTDEL
+138 SSEKYSTEEL

-168 TLGLTN
+168 TFGLTN
-174 DENTDIQWALQN
+174 DENADVQWALQN
-186 DGQFAGTEGKDVN
+186 DGHFAGTAGDDIK
-199 PITTSSDEEKVIAIV
+199 PITTSSEEEKVIAIV

-241 KFGYDFANDDDD
+241 KHGYDFVNDDDD

-259 HGTHCAGIVAAEANN
+259 HGTHCAGIAAAETNN
-274 EAGIS
+274 GVGIS
-279 GAVVGSSNIKI
+279 GAVVGASNIKI
-290 MALKVGDAKGNMNSN
+290 MALKVGDSKGSMDLN
-305 DILSAYQYILQ
+305 DIISAYQYILQ
-316 AQELGVNIVAIN
+316 AQELGVNIVSIN
-328 NSWGAVLQLGT
+328 NSWGTVLQLGIG
-339 SQDTAIQNMKKLFGQ
+339 QDTAIQNMKDLFEQ
-354 ILEQLGENGALSVFA
+354 ILGQLGENGALSVFA
-369 AGNNGLNLDE
+369 AGNNGLELDE
-379 NGVYNNG
+379 DGVYNSG
-386 VKSYLA
+386 SKRYLA

-437 TSGSTFNPISSKRDE
+437 MSGSTFNPTSAKKEE

-463 SDVIDKISPYIIST
+463 SNVMDRIRPYIPSSES
-477 QNGERVLNDASSI
+477 GELVLNDASSI

-514 SDSNK
+514 SKSNK
-519 EVNLRFSLSELG
+519 EVDLRFSLSELG
-531 IPDFSTYAISLDLYV
+531 IPDFSTYAISLDVYV
-546 IEDTNGAGTKLSN
+546 IENTNGAGTKLAN
-559 YGYTYNGGCLV
+559 YGYMYNGGCLV
-570 SLENENLDFY
+570 SLETENFDFY
-580 YDLGATNICESGYW
+580 YDLWNANICESSYW
-594 HHLNGVYL
+594 HHVNEVYL
-602 QNNYEPCEYLDV
+602 QKNYEPCEYLD
-614 IIYNLGKGEYTLYI
+614 IIICNLGKGEYTLYI

-676 VKEIKNLILNGTR
+676 VKEIKDLILNGTR
-689 DEEKFAGQIKCG
+689 DEEKFAGLIKCG

-710 TQEIGLV
+710 NQEIGLV
-717 YGDSCYNYDGK
+717 YGDSYYNYDGT
-728 EHTINLN
+728 EHSINLN
-735 VVKPTAG
+735 VVKPTDG
-742 IEVYYSAE
+742 IQVYYSTE

-759 SGNIEKPTFTNPG
+759 LGTIEKPTFTNPG
-772 EYTVYWYVH
+772 EYTVYWY
-781 STNGEYIDRSGSCKV
+781 
-796 AIDNKIVIDGYNYKG
+796 
-811 KYDAEEHSISLY
+811 
-823 SDIQTSEVQLYYNTE
+823 
-838 QELTSENYNKIGN
+838 
-851 TIKPTFVDAG
+851 
-861 EYVVYWYAHS
+861 AHS
-871 TNGVC
+871 TNGIL
-876 EDVSGKNTVN
+876 EDVSGNNTVN
-886 IEHAVLALDLD
+886 IEPAALGLDLD

-904 LTENKEGWNLIQL
+904 LTGSKEGWNLIQL
-917 KLNNTCYTYTGVEID
+917 KLNDTCYTYTGVEID
-932 PIGSLIFNGKELTKG
+932 PIGALIFHGKELTKD
-947 KDYVITYYLS
+947 KDYVVEYYLS
-957 SYDEDNMPKCET
+957 GYDENNMPKCDT
-969 EANPIISNIAYIAS
+969 EVIPINTDITYIAC

-1017 GNQIKTGIDAITVG
+1017 GNQIKTGIDAVTVG
-1031 NGGLAEGQVISE
+1031 DDGLAEGQSISE
-1043 ITIESI
+1043 ITIESV
-1049 EENGQKIIK
+1049 EENGQEIIK

-1076 NISYVDGK
+1076 NISYVNGK
-1084 LTTFSIEETV
+1084 LTTCSIDETV

-1114 TLDEDEENKVA
+1114 TLDEDEENKKA
-1125 ILEKNTIEQIESLV
+1125 IFEKNIIEQIESLV
-1139 ISDNYGEITDLTGLD
+1139 VNDNYGEITDLTGLD

-1185 EVKINSSC
+1185 EVKIDSSC
-1193 ELEELETNN
+1193 KLEELDAN
-1202 DKMYLPQ
+1202 DNKMYLPQ

-1226 IYYGEDNE
+1226 IYYGEDNDA
-1234 IEIPVNK
+1234 EIPVNK

-1255 SENKPAG
+1255 STNKPAG
-1262 DREVQIKVS
+1262 DREVQFKVS
-1271 GGITDGS
+1271 GGITDSS

-1310 NNVQSILTQEN
+1310 NKVQNILTQDN

-1331 IDIKGNTLTDNDK
+1331 IDIKGNTLTTDNDK

-1358 VVQTYNIVIKGD
+1358 VVQTYNIAIKGD

-1397 WNECIR
+1397 WNECVR

>member
-1 MRKKKKIAIVA
+1 MRKKKKIAIVT
-12 IIVTIL
+12 IIIL
-18 CVTFGALKI
+18 LCMTLGILKI
-27 KEAEKIETI
+27 KEAEKIETV

-45 QSNPEAYV
+45 QSTPEEYV
-53 QRYAKSKETRGNVLG
+53 QRNMKTGLARGNLA
-68 DMEITDGI
+68 ENTETTDEI
-76 NENVEDTIYEEG
+76 NENTEETIYEEG

-108 SVFNNYKI
+108 SVFNKYKI
-116 DDTIEFEKLGTDN
+116 EDKIEFEKLDKDN
-129 SFDISVAVV
+129 SSDISVAVV
-138 SSDEYSTDEL
+138 SSEEYSTEEL

-168 TLGLTN
+168 TSGLTN
-174 DENTDIQWALQN
+174 DENADVQWALQN
-186 DGQFAGTEGKDVN
+186 DGHFAGTAGDDIK
-199 PITTSSDEEKVIAIV
+199 PITTSSEEEKVIAIV

-241 KFGYDFANDDDD
+241 KHGYDFVNDDDD

-259 HGTHCAGIVAAEANN
+259 HGTHCAGIAAAETNN
-274 EAGIS
+274 GVGIS
-279 GAVVGSSNIKI
+279 GAVVGASNIKI
-290 MALKVGDAKGNMNSN
+290 MALKVGDSKGSMDLN
-305 DILSAYQYILQ
+305 DIISAYQYILQ
-316 AQELGVNIVAIN
+316 AQELGVNIVSIN
-328 NSWGAVLQLGT
+328 NSWGTVLQLGIG
-339 SQDTAIQNMKKLFGQ
+339 QDTAIQNMKDLFEQ
-354 ILEQLGENGALSVFA
+354 ILGQLGENGALSVFA
-369 AGNNGLNLDE
+369 AGNNGLELDE
-379 NGVYNNG
+379 DGVYNSG
-386 VKSYLA
+386 SKRYLA

-405 AATDSNDELAYFS
+405 AATNSNDELAYFS
-418 NYGDVVDMA
+418 NYGDVVDMV

-437 TSGSTFNPISSKRDE
+437 MSGSTFNPTSSKKEE

-458 FEGDS
+458 FDGDS
-463 SDVIDKISPYIIST
+463 SNVMDRIRPYIPSSES
-477 QNGERVLNDASSI
+477 GELVLNDASSI

-514 SDSNK
+514 SKSNK
-519 EVNLRFSLSELG
+519 EVDLRFSLSELG
-531 IPDFSTYAISLDLYV
+531 IPDFSTYAISLDVYV
-546 IEDTNGAGTKLSN
+546 IENTNGAGTKLAN
-559 YGYTYNGGCLV
+559 YGYMYNGGCLV
-570 SLENENLDFY
+570 SLETENFDFY
-580 YDLGATNICESGYW
+580 YDLWNANICESSYW
-594 HHLNGVYL
+594 HHVNEVYL
-602 QNNYEPCEYLDV
+602 QKNYEPCEYLDV
-614 IIYNLGKGEYTLYI
+614 IICNLGKGEYTLYI

-676 VKEIKNLILNGTR
+676 VKEIKDLILNGTR
-689 DEEKFAGQIKCG
+689 DEEKFAGLIKCG

-710 TQEIGLV
+710 NQEIGLV
-717 YGDSCYNYDGK
+717 YGDSYYNYDGT
-728 EHTINLN
+728 EHSINLN
-735 VVKPTAG
+735 VVKPTDG
-742 IEVYYSAE
+742 IQVYYSTE

-759 SGNIEKPTFTNPG
+759 LGTIEKPTFTNPG
-772 EYTVYWYVH
+772 EYTVYWY
-781 STNGEYIDRSGSCKV
+781 
-796 AIDNKIVIDGYNYKG
+796 
-811 KYDAEEHSISLY
+811 
-823 SDIQTSEVQLYYNTE
+823 
-838 QELTSENYNKIGN
+838 
-851 TIKPTFVDAG
+851 
-861 EYVVYWYAHS
+861 AHS
-871 TNGVC
+871 TNGIL
-876 EDVSGKNTVN
+876 EDVSGNNTVN
-886 IEHAVLALDLD
+886 IEPAALGLDLD

-904 LTENKEGWNLIQL
+904 LTGTKEGWNLIQL
-917 KLNNTCYTYTGVEID
+917 KLNDTCYTYTGVEID
-932 PIGSLIFNGKELTKG
+932 PIGALIFHGKELTKD
-947 KDYVITYYLS
+947 KDYVVEYYLS
-957 SYDEDNMPKCET
+957 GYDENNMPKCDT
-969 EANPIISNIAYIAS
+969 EVIPINTDITYIAC

-1006 TITANSQKILE
+1006 TITANIQKILE
-1017 GNQIKTGIDAITVG
+1017 GNQIKTGIDAVTVG
-1031 NGGLAEGQVISE
+1031 DDGLAEGQSISE
-1043 ITIESI
+1043 ITIESV
-1049 EENGQKIIK
+1049 EENGQEIIK

-1076 NISYVDGK
+1076 NISYVNGK
-1084 LTTFSIEETV
+1084 LTTCSIDETV

-1114 TLDEDEENKVA
+1114 TLDEDEENKKA
-1125 ILEKNTIEQIESLV
+1125 IFEKNIIEQIESLV
-1139 ISDNYGEITDLTGLD
+1139 VNDNYGEITDLTGLD

-1185 EVKINSSC
+1185 EVKIDSSC
-1193 ELEELETNN
+1193 KLEELDAN
-1202 DKMYLPQ
+1202 DNKMYLPQ

-1226 IYYGEDNE
+1226 IYYGEDNDA
-1234 IEIPVNK
+1234 EIPVNK

-1255 SENKPAG
+1255 STNKPAG
-1262 DREVQIKVS
+1262 DREVQFKVS
-1271 GGITDGS
+1271 GGITDSS

-1310 NNVQSILTQEN
+1310 NKVQNILTQDN

-1331 IDIKGNTLTDNDK
+1331 IDIKGNTLTTDNDK

-1358 VVQTYNIVIKGD
+1358 VVQTYNIAIKGD

-1397 WNECIR
+1397 WNECVR